1 MKKTVFYTELA
12 FFVGLALLAFGTA
25 LTAYGDVGIS
35 MVVAPAFI
43 LHLYVSQFLPWF
55 TFGVAEYVLQA
66 VVLLTLILVLRKVK
80 WTYFL
85 SFGATLLYGFALD
98 ASMKL
103 TALLP
108 QSIYLQIGAYVLG
121 AVICCSALALL
132 FSSYI
137 PPEAYELFSKEIA
150 AKLRKPVHKVVNV
163 YNLCSL
169 LLSVIL
175 SLALFGGI
183 KGIGIGTVICAF
195 AYGSIINFFQKL
207 YGKLFR
213 FEDKLPCRKYF
224 EEGEDAQ

>member
-103 TALLP
+103 TALLSQRVAVP
-108 QSIYLQIGAYVLG
+108 RGGVIPHRIGQAVGIGRTILLVYAGDG
-121 AVICCSALALL
+121 AVQFGQTHLILIQDAVGMPIPYL
-132 FSSYI
+132 FVTDS
-137 PPEAYELFSKEIA
+137 
-150 AKLRKPVHKVVNV
+150 H
-163 YNLCSL
+163 
-169 LLSVIL
+169 
-175 SLALFGGI
+175 
-183 KGIGIGTVICAF
+183 
-195 AYGSIINFFQKL
+195 
-207 YGKLFR
+207 
-213 FEDKLPCRKYF
+213 
-224 EEGEDAQ
+224 